1 MLAHDKFSAQKVAFI
16 QPANRPLSHREA
28 ELETLRRSNEDL
40 RRKNDELNEKL
51 TLEGYFQTERE
62 TKFRQLE
69 ERNEQL
75 AQEMRKL
82 KDERAKLQSALSDSK
97 LAQIK
102 LRHATARATRAKIEL
117 NDLNRDL
124 QQKIDFLIEENQRLN
139 KFKFILLE
147 AKNWIARWNYD
158 LGELAYLARRRLQG
172 KLQRQLKKS
181 APVIASEPAVA
192 AEEKW
197 FIK

>member
-1 MLAHDKFSAQKVAFI
+1 MHAHDNFSAQKVAFI
-16 QPANRPLSHREA
+16 QPASRPLSHREA

-75 AQEMRKL
+75 AQALRKV

-102 LRHATARATRAKIEL
+102 MRHATARATRAKIEL

-124 QQKIDFLIEENQRLN
+124 QQKIDFLIAENQRLN
-139 KFKFILLE
+139 KFKFIWLE
-147 AKNWIARWNYD
+147 LKNWVARWNYD
-158 LGELAYLARRRLQG
+158 LGELTYLARRRLHS
-172 KLQRQLKKS
+172 KLQRQLSKP
-181 APVIASEPAVA
+181 APVVASKPAIA
-192 AEEKW
+192 AEDKW
-197 FIK
+197 FIR